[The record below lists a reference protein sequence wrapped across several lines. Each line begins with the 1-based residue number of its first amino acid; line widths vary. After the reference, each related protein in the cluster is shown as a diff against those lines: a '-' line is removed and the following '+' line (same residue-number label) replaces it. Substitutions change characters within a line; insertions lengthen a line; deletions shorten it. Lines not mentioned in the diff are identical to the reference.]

1 MARSKIDLSMS
12 LPFKVVDGEMSDS
25 DVIEMMMK
33 AAEASK
39 LSDRLVGTVI
49 DAKYKILSLLGEGGM
64 GTVFSVQHV
73 LLYKEM
79 ALKTFRI
86 ADLSAEAWQRFQR
99 EAQAIGKLAHPN
111 IIQVFD
117 FGISEQNFPYYTMEL
132 LTGES
137 LLDRLERDK
146 RLTTAQAISVFVPV
160 ADALAHAHRQGI
172 VHRDIKP
179 ANIFL
184 VATPNAPVPKLVDF
198 GLAKLASQDR
208 ETQSLTAVGMVFG
221 SPLYMSPEQSR
232 GRAMDERTD
241 IYSFGCTLFHA
252 LTGDPPFLG
261 DNPVEV
267 VQQHQKKTPPRLVQ
281 IAPDSDFPDALQA
294 IVDKLMAKDVDS
306 RYQTFEEVQKALSA
320 MANDKSP
327 ARPAAKGSAAK
338 SSAAK
343 SSAAK
348 GAVAKDS
355 VAKDSVANDSVGKDS
370 VAKDSVGKDSAAKD
384 LAAEDSAGRVSASK
398 DSATRNSGSDK
409 SASGPGTARAGQA
422 RSARAGPGRPGAG
435 QGVTPS
441 RGGNNPSLLERV
453 GTRRLFVLAMLVVFA
468 AGALGIAMFL
478 RTRGLVAPDM
488 VAGTAQLASGTA
500 PTASSTAPTA
510 SGTAP
515 TVSGNS
521 PIASGT
527 APTASSMAPTAD
539 LVEQPEFSMYSKKL
553 AGGEIEFI
561 FPKAGLS
568 FGKVS
573 WEGQEPVE
581 ATGTITVPAGKHVH
595 LIAGQL
601 LAQQPMLLRKFR
613 ADDLDELTFPGK
625 IRWTGEN
632 FEEIGSLKG
641 LQGINLTTESFRPI
655 YIQYVNELPDLKRLD
670 VTETGLSGVDL
681 ADVKTLPQLTKLTAD
696 YIGDMQAVLEKLKKS
711 QKMTDLSMK
720 GCGLNDDDLKDI
732 ATMPNLEVLTLDY
745 NTIGANGLKY
755 LVGLE
760 HLDTLRIES
769 DQVKSDSVGILKNF
783 KHLRHLRIQ
792 TAPWTEAEKEVLK
805 KSLPNGCTL
814 DDMI

>member
-12 LPFKVVDGEMSDS
+12 LPFQVVDGEMSDS
-25 DVIEMMMK
+25 DVIEMVMK

-64 GTVFSVQHV
+64 GSVFSVLHV

-79 ALKTFRI
+79 ALKTFRT

-117 FGISEQNFPYYTMEL
+117 FGISDQNFPYYTMEL

-137 LLDRLERDK
+137 LFDRLELDK

-184 VATPNAPVPKLVDF
+184 VTTPNGPVPKLVDF

-252 LTGDPPFLG
+252 LTGDPPFIG

-281 IAPDSDFPDALQA
+281 IAPEGDFPEGLQA
-294 IVDKLMAKDVDS
+294 VVDKLMAKDVDS

-320 MANDKSP
+320 IPIEKSP
-327 ARPAAKGSAAK
+327 ARPAARSKAAPAAGSVDVADRSPTGNKGTGSSASRNSAA
-338 SSAAK
+338 
-343 SSAAK
+343 
-348 GAVAKDS
+348 
-355 VAKDSVANDSVGKDS
+355 
-370 VAKDSVGKDSAAKD
+370 KDSAAKD
-384 LAAEDSAGRVSASK
+384 SAANDSAAKDSAVRDSGATDSGATNSATKDAAGKVSASK
-398 DSATRNSGSDK
+398 VSANRNSASDK
-409 SASGPGTARAGQA
+409 SAIGPGAARAGQA

-435 QGVTPS
+435 QGVAS
-441 RGGNNPSLLERV
+441 SKGGKNPSLLERV

-478 RTRGLVAPDM
+478 RTRGVVAPNI
-488 VAGTAQLASGTA
+488 VVGSAPPASGTA
-500 PTASSTAPTA
+500 PTASSTVSTA
-510 SGTAP
+510 SGT
-515 TVSGNS
+515 
-521 PIASGT
+521 
-527 APTASSMAPTAD
+527 APTAD
-539 LVEQPEFSMYSKKL
+539 LVEQPEFSRYSKRL
-553 AGGEIEFI
+553 AGGETEFI
-561 FPKAGLS
+561 FPATSLS
-568 FGKVS
+568 LGEIS

-613 ADDLDELTFPGK
+613 ANDLDELTFPGK

-641 LQGINLTTESFRPI
+641 LQGINLTTESFRPT

-670 VTETGLSGVDL
+670 VTETGMSGVDL
-681 ADVKTLPQLTKLTAD
+681 AGLKTLPQLTKLTAD
-696 YIGDMQAVLEKLKKS
+696 YIGDMQLVLEKLKKS

-755 LVGLE
+755 LLGLE

-805 KSLPNGCTL
+805 KSLPNGCTV
-814 DDMI
+814 DEMI